1 MDKPQIVCCAVFSN
15 QDQGI
20 KIYWSLLLKML
31 SLHCV
36 SNIIVILTEVFIKVR
51 IENIEELKFSEFKW
65 LSQN

>member
-1 MDKPQIVCCAVFSN
+1 MDKPQIVCRAVFSN